1 MDIINNPFLIIGMNM
16 KRNTLITLLLVNFIL
31 HAENSTK
38 ADPDYTFTGF
48 EFAGATVVK
57 IGDYVKFK
65 YLETGGFIEV
75 RDEKHFNT
83 KFAPNHNWRGFFFLR
98 SNIPI
103 KDNPEKKIFLNIG
116 YEHESAHPTMGIEDS
131 TADPYIKLY
140 DGQYRVIDLN
150 SLLLRYNRTHFLNR
164 NILSLKSDYQ
174 FYFYSKN
181 TPELTKETRSVS
193 NGLSLG
199 LEYTRSINENLS
211 IYTSVFDRYI
221 FKGKKKASGD
231 IFSGNDTL
239 YKAYPVINEINTIS
253 AKTGVAIN
261 LSKIK
266 RRIEVYCS
274 ILYGNIFGFVD
285 SREKRLRVAGGI
297 CISS

>member
-1 MDIINNPFLIIGMNM
+1 M
-16 KRNTLITLLLVNFIL
+16 KRNTIIALLLVSLNL
-31 HAENSTK
+31 PAENSTK

-57 IGDYVKFK
+57 LGDFVKLNF
-65 YLETGGFIEV
+65 LEIGGFIEV
-75 RDEKHFNT
+75 RDEKYFNT
-83 KFAPNHNWRGFFFLR
+83 KFAPNHNWRGFFFLH
-98 SNIPI
+98 SNITT
-103 KDNPEKKIFLNIG
+103 KDNPDKKIFLNIG
-116 YEHESAHPTMGIEDS
+116 YEHESAHPTMGIKKS
-131 TADPYIKLY
+131 TTDPYIKLY

-150 SLLLRYNRTHFLNR
+150 SLLLRYNRKQFFNQ
-164 NILSLKSDYQ
+164 NIFSIKFDYQ

-181 TPELTKETRSVS
+181 TPELTNKTRSVS

-211 IYTSVFDRYI
+211 IYASVFDRYI
-221 FKGKKKASGD
+221 FMGRKEITGD
-231 IFSGNDTL
+231 IYKGNDTL
-239 YKAYPVINEINTIS
+239 HIAYPIINEVNTIS
-253 AKTGVAIN
+253 AKTGVALN
-261 LSKIK
+261 LSKI
-266 RRIEVYCS
+266 RRQVEVYCS

>member
-1 MDIINNPFLIIGMNM
+1 M
-16 KRNTLITLLLVNFIL
+16 KRNTIIALLLVSLYL

-48 EFAGATVVK
+48 EYAGATVVK
-57 IGDYVKFK
+57 LGDFVKLNF
-65 YLETGGFIEV
+65 LEIGGFIEV

-83 KFAPNHNWRGFFFLR
+83 KFAPNHNWRGFFFLH
-98 SNIPI
+98 STITT
-103 KDNPEKKIFLNIG
+103 KDNPDKKIFLNIG
-116 YEHESAHPTMGIEDS
+116 YEHESAHPTMGIQPS
-131 TADPYIKLY
+131 KPTTDPYVKLY

-150 SLLLRYNRTHFLNR
+150 SLLLRYNRIQLFNQNTISIKF
-164 NILSLKSDYQ
+164 DYQ

-181 TPELTKETRSVS
+181 TPELTNKTRSVS

-199 LEYTRSINENLS
+199 LEYSRTINDYLNFY
-211 IYTSVFDRYI
+211 IATFDRYI
-221 FKGKKKASGD
+221 FKGRKKITGD
-231 IFSGNDTL
+231 IYKGNDTL
-239 YKAYPVINEINTIS
+239 HLAYPIINEVNTIS
-253 AKTGVAIN
+253 AKTGVALN

-266 RRIEVYCS
+266 RQVEVYCS